1 MALIPR
7 YLPWLIAIDPKP
19 DIVHKQVENGLNSF
33 CHLQCRVS
41 YITLILLE
49 YSSIHPG
56 EETSSNPTGRTT
68 CWVVLEV
75 LVAGEQAKEDYI
87 TFREE
92 IRPEWDRLHYALCE
106 GKARGE
112 GAVVWVLLGF
122 TCRGKWYERSFHQS
136 ALTSVA
142 FNSCSSLLATSSLDG
157 LISVW
162 EVNTGSL
169 LHYINARTPV
179 HSLVWSSEPGGFF
192 FGCENGTLVS
202 VFIEQYSQNGG
213 TIQVTSLN
221 WLYKC
226 DSKEERNRFMVASYQ
241 WHGVFSSL
249 TLAPDGTL
257 AAIYSISHAF
267 EVHDVETH
275 RLVQALPF
283 EAQSDLVSPPIAFAH
298 DGFAIIGGVQGRAC
312 IWDTECGDELQALNH
327 GGRALIWTIP
337 DTFSNYVQTYSSE
350 IVDMFLVAM
359 GMDEGKTS
367 WIVLWD
373 TAPCVYDSNGSQ
385 SPLVNSRP
393 QWAIKAKSPPTNQ
406 LTWAITGAA
415 ALLLGW
421 GWMG

>member
-1 MALIPR
+1 MWRLAN
-7 YLPWLIAIDPKP
+7 P
-19 DIVHKQVENGLNSF
+19 D
-33 CHLQCRVS
+33 C
-41 YITLILLE
+41 
-49 YSSIHPG
+49 
-56 EETSSNPTGRTT
+56 
-68 CWVVLEV
+68 
-75 LVAGEQAKEDYI
+75 
-87 TFREE
+87 
-92 IRPEWDRLHYALCE
+92 
-106 GKARGE
+106 
-112 GAVVWVLLGF
+112 
-122 TCRGKWYERSFHQS
+122 
-136 ALTSVA
+136 
-142 FNSCSSLLATSSLDG
+142 
-157 LISVW
+157 
-162 EVNTGSL
+162 
-169 LHYINARTPV
+169 
-179 HSLVWSSEPGGFF
+179 
-192 FGCENGTLVS
+192 
-202 VFIEQYSQNGG
+202 
-213 TIQVTSLN
+213 
-221 WLYKC
+221 
-226 DSKEERNRFMVASYQ
+226 
-241 WHGVFSSL
+241 SSL

-337 DTFSNYVQTYSSE
+337 DTFSNSVQLWGWMK
-350 IVDMFLVAM
+350 VKPA
-359 GMDEGKTS
+359 